1 MSELPYGSDLRNV
14 ELRAGQSPIGG
25 AWPIVYGRCKVEL
38 PIVHLH
44 LATAGLLECIGVISL
59 GEIDAVEKVYVG
71 ETEVYPSVQGW
82 CQVEVRTGSLWQSPP
97 TILRHT
103 AVRSALPGVA
113 YVALSTDLSR
123 APMAGMPQVA
133 AVVRGRKLGTGPS
146 YTTNPVWFVKDL
158 SESTDYGAGI
168 VLHPPPGKTFD
179 DLAGAITAPAWW
191 IWSTREPMVP
201 WPEGMRALL
210 AAIGGRLY
218 WIGEWRLVLDQ
229 QAQNVGT
236 VSYNGPI
243 RLLDEPSVESSLFR
257 APNRVTGAWLDPSTW
272 AQKQLIL
279 ERSEVATGQEAPR
292 ELHLGLLP
300 LTNYQDCMRTM
311 ATALNRARRAS
322 VTWALLTDGSGEV
335 ALPGTRVTLQH
346 SRLGTRELLVIGHEI
361 TGWRRKLVCVE
372 WSASDWDTGTYP
384 DPQDP
389 AGTTTAA
396 TEVVVMADEFSGG
409 GDGAND
415 GFVGELGWTY
425 TGTSVASYTS
435 EAGHPG
441 VVGFGYPGRAELR
454 SVSLQGGDD
463 WSARARAKLNGTYPS
478 AITIGVEVAMYTG
491 GALTVGG
498 ETVATGA
505 PAGWYD
511 ITWLSA
517 PSGVLVT
524 VVGPTGTVYQR
535 TKPVTL
541 SNPTIEARDTGW
553 FANVDYVQIAVG
565 RS

>member
-1 MSELPYGSDLRNV
+1 MSELPYGSDVRSV
-14 ELRAGQSPIGG
+14 ELRTGQSPIGG

-44 LATAGLLECIGVISL
+44 LATAGLLECIGVVSL
-59 GEIDAVEKVYVG
+59 GEVDAVEKVYIG

-97 TILRHT
+97 TILRHV
-103 AVRSALPGVA
+103 AAKSALPGVA
-113 YVALSTDLSR
+113 YVALSMDLAR
-123 APMAGMPQVA
+123 APVAGMPHVTA
-133 AVVRGRKLGTGPS
+133 LVRGRKLGAGPS
-146 YTTNPVWFVKDL
+146 YTTNPVWFLKDL
-158 SESTDYGAGI
+158 CESTDYGAGI

-179 DLAGAITAPAWW
+179 DLAAAISAPAWW
-191 IWSTREPMVP
+191 VWSTREPMIP
-201 WPEGMRALL
+201 WPERLRSLL

-218 WIGEWRLVLDQ
+218 WIGEWRLVLDS
-229 QAQNVGT
+229 QATNVGT
-236 VSYNGPI
+236 VSYDGPI
-243 RLLDEPSVESSLFR
+243 RLLEEPAVESSLFR
-257 APNRVTGAWLDPSTW
+257 APNRVTGTWVDPSTW
-272 AQKQLIL
+272 AQKQLAL

-300 LTNYQDCMRTM
+300 LTQYQDCMRMM

-346 SRLGTRELLVIGHEI
+346 PRLGTRELLVIGHEI
-361 TGWRRKLVCVE
+361 TGWRRKLTCVE
-372 WSASDWDTGTYP
+372 WAASDWDTGTYP

-396 TEVVVMADEFSGG
+396 TEVVVMSDEWTGG

-415 GFVGELGWTY
+415 GFVGELGWRY
-425 TGTSVASYTS
+425 GGTAVATYTS

-441 VVGFGYPGRAELR
+441 VATWGYPGTAELQ
-454 SVSLQGGDD
+454 SVSLGAGAD
-463 WSARARAKLNGTYPS
+463 WSARAKIYLAGSSPS
-478 AITIGVEVAMYTG
+478 AITMGVEVVMYSG
-491 GALTVGG
+491 GDLRIGG
-498 ETVATGA
+498 ETVANGA

-511 ITWLSA
+511 ITWLSG

-535 TKPVTL
+535 TKQVTL
-541 SNPTIEARDTGW
+541 STPTIDARFAGW
-553 FANVDYVQIAVG
+553 AVRVDYVQIAVG
-565 RS
+565 RA